1 MSSVQ
6 GDKMA
11 AITKHE
17 LHYYKKMVA
26 EAKTQQD
33 RSEFYRLRE
42 EANKAREFYRH
53 TAHCPKCWRS
63 VNLNNSE
70 MSSGTLYLFGHVIV
84 PTRPVDQ
91 RCRQCR
97 GTWFR
102 WS

>member
-1 MSSVQ
+1 MER
-6 GDKMA
+6 DA
-11 AITKHE
+11 
-17 LHYYKKMVA
+17 
-26 EAKTQQD
+26 
-33 RSEFYRLRE
+33 
-42 EANKAREFYRH
+42 ANKAREFYKH

>member
-11 AITKHE
+11 ANI
-17 LHYYKKMVA
+17 
-26 EAKTQQD
+26 D
-33 RSEFYRLRE
+33 DYRLYKRMQNE
-42 EANKAREFYRH
+42 GLTPEQRVEAFRLRDAANKAREFYKY

-63 VNLNNSE
+63 VNLNNCE
-70 MSSGTLYLFGHVIV
+70 MAAGTLYLFGHVIV

-97 GTWFR
+97 GAWFR

>member
-1 MSSVQ
+1 
-6 GDKMA
+6 MA
-11 AITKHE
+11 ANVDD

-26 EAKTQQD
+26 EGKTQQD
-33 RSEFYRLRE
+33 REAFYRLRD
-42 EANKAREFYRH
+42 EANKGREFYKF

-63 VNLNNSE
+63 VNLNSYDLT
-70 MSSGTLYLFGHVIV
+70 SGTLYLFGHVVVSV

-97 GTWFR
+97 GIWFR